1 MPLVSS
7 REILRQ
13 ARKKGYGI
21 PSLLAGN
28 VEMVVGS
35 VMAAEERKSPL
46 ILPFN
51 QEVTPKIPMELG
63 IPLAVNAAERA
74 SVPVAVILD
83 HGKSLEDSL
92 RAIRLGASSV
102 MFDGSNLPYEDNVRQ
117 TSEVVRV
124 AHALGACVEAELGG
138 LPGSSVDFEEGG
150 PMGSFTDPQLA
161 VDFVETTGV
170 DTLAISFGNAH
181 GLYRGEPDF
190 DLDRVRN
197 LHAMIDVPLVMHGA
211 SGLAEDEYPRIVE
224 SGISK
229 VCYYTAM
236 GIGAANDLG
245 KTLAQAGQDGVV
257 YHQLISQAIDYFCE
271 YTAGLLDLLGC
282 SGAAQ

>member
-7 REILRQ
+7 REILTQ
-13 ARKKGYGI
+13 AREKRYGV

-28 VEMVVGS
+28 VELVLGS
-35 VMAAEERKSPL
+35 VMAAEQRKSPL

-51 QEVTPKIPMELG
+51 QEVTPKIPMEIG
-63 IPLAVNAAERA
+63 IPLAVNAARRA

-83 HGKSLEDSL
+83 HGKSLEDAV
-92 RAIRLGASSV
+92 RAIHLGASSV
-102 MFDGSNLPYEDNVRQ
+102 MFDGSHLPYEKNVRQ
-117 TSEVVRV
+117 TREVVRV
-124 AHALGACVEAELGG
+124 AHAVGVCVEAELGG
-138 LPGSSVDFEEGG
+138 LSGSVVDLEDRG
-150 PMGSFTDPQLA
+150 PEASFTDPDQA
-161 VDFVETTGV
+161 ADFVQRTGV

-181 GLYRGEPDF
+181 GVYKGEPNL
-190 DLDRVRN
+190 DLDRVRKI
-197 LHAMIDVPLVMHGA
+197 HDRVDVPLVMHGA
-211 SGLAEDEYPRIVE
+211 SGLAEDVYPRIVE

-245 KTLAQAGQDGVV
+245 KTLANADQDTIV
-257 YHQLISQAIDYFCE
+257 YHHLISRAIDYFCE
-271 YTAGLLDLLGC
+271 YTTALLDLLGC